1 MYIDKAVVN
10 SYDYPWNKGKQSKTL
25 QLENSLKVE
34 KVRLKK
40 LLPLLEQWYVT
51 VNGEWAT
58 RYIELIINVKD
69 TEDRV

>member
-40 LLPLLEQWYVT
+40 LLPLLEEFQETMEYYSTKVT
-51 VNGEWAT
+51 LTIN
-58 RYIELIINVKD
+58 IEPDND
-69 TEDRV
+69 D

>member
-34 KVRLKK
+34 KIRLKK
-40 LLPLLEQWYVT
+40 LLPLLEEFQETMEYYNTKVT
-51 VNGEWAT
+51 LTIN
-58 RYIELIINVKD
+58 IEPNTD
-69 TEDRV
+69 D

>member
-1 MYIDKAVVN
+1 MYIDKAIVN

-40 LLPLLEQWYVT
+40 LLPLLNEFEETMENYNT
-51 VNGEWAT
+51 KITLTIN
-58 RYIELIINVKD
+58 IEPNTD
-69 TEDRV
+69 D

>member
-34 KVRLKK
+34 KIRLKK
-40 LLPLLEQWYVT
+40 LLPLLEEFQETMEYYSTKVT
-51 VNGEWAT
+51 LTIN
-58 RYIELIINVKD
+58 IEPDND
-69 TEDRV
+69 D

>member
-34 KVRLKK
+34 KIRLKK
-40 LLPLLEQWYVT
+40 LLPLLEEFQETMEYYNTKVT
-51 VNGEWAT
+51 LTIN
-58 RYIELIINVKD
+58 IEPDNND
-69 TEDRV
+69 

>member
-34 KVRLKK
+34 KIRLKK
-40 LLPLLEQWYVT
+40 LLPLLDEFEETMEHYNT
-51 VNGEWAT
+51 KITLTIN
-58 RYIELIINVKD
+58 IEPNTD
-69 TEDRV
+69 D

>member
-34 KVRLKK
+34 KIRLKK
-40 LLPLLEQWYVT
+40 LLPLLDEFQETMEYYSTKVT
-51 VNGEWAT
+51 LTIN
-58 RYIELIINVKD
+58 IEPDNND
-69 TEDRV
+69 

>member
-40 LLPLLEQWYVT
+40 LLPLLNEFEETMENYNT
-51 VNGEWAT
+51 KITLTIN
-58 RYIELIINVKD
+58 IEPNTD
-69 TEDRV
+69 D